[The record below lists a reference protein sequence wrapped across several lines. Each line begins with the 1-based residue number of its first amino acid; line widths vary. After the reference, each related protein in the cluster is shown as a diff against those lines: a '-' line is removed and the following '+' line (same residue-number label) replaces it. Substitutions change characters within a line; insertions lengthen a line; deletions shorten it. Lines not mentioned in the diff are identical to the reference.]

1 MITQRQKA
9 VSTLLRLGMLLA
21 MLFSLLPATLPVQAA
36 SVQVAPASAP
46 AIQPQATTNTV
57 TLSVVA
63 ARTEPKAF
71 GGAGVTAGDPVSQ
84 YRFLINVDNTGNPDE
99 AYEPNCNPKLADGV
113 TDNPNYPQLCD
124 WPSIRTVPGAAP
136 ILTQGSE
143 VDFNTLTSLTLPD
156 GKYLISVIAEGYK
169 IGGEHF
175 TLPMTSPATITV
187 KLQPHPLPTAT
198 MRIKVFEDNSMVN
211 GQFDSPVEDANGLAG
226 FRASINDTLGEVT
239 ADLYGN
245 PLCSIYQTNPDGSYV
260 LDPNGDPILVANGLG
275 CFSDASGNIVIPFL
289 GPMRYDV
296 LVVPPDG
303 TQWTETTTLEGS
315 WSWDTWLMEGG
326 TGLDNEFIV
335 AGEPFPW
342 TVFGYTKPT
351 AAYPVAANTGTV
363 KGVVVAAQVYTPFQG
378 GLPYL
383 GEIWGG
389 LSGAKIDKPI
399 DSPWIALNDLQNG
412 DTATYVGRGNPD
424 GSFNIPNVPPGN
436 YTLTY
441 WDSRLF
447 YLMDFVQI
455 TVTANQTTDTGVI
468 FLTSWFNEV
477 HGSVFND
484 LDSDGKRDTN
494 EPGIPGYTITL
505 KNRDNSTMDRM
516 TVSVVTDINGN
527 YVLEKTYPLT
537 SWIIVEAYNDRY
549 YTTGITYQTSN
560 QPTETTILG
569 GGVDVGVLPIIG
581 QSGRLDWGVKPYT
594 PGTNGGIVGTVFY
607 DSMRNEQDARYAKA
621 EPYQPGIPNMT
632 VNLYATVKD
641 INGNFVKEADG
652 SFKKGPLLNTLTT
665 ETFVQP
671 TDCQARDV
679 DGNAVDH
686 LALPPAAGGKL
697 CLEGPMTGMQ
707 FQDGFT
713 EIDGNYGFGE
723 ILNDPITGAPLPTP
737 IPMPVGDYLV
747 EIVPPTDSILGR
759 SLYQVTREEDIN
771 VFVGDSVTPQIPEA
785 PCAGALHTVDVL
797 GVGVDG
803 PDAVYNP
810 AFAGV
815 GGSAYEG
822 QQMPYC
828 DVRMVTVNDQRSV
841 APGFFFFTD
850 VPIPGKWKGYIIN
863 DLNLSTDPRQLFFG
877 EKAGIPNSPIGI
889 YDFNNQLLDTI
900 NSDYNGVFETLM
912 PSSSTYNCP
921 TPGGLCPSVYYL
933 VGNDPGQPGKPNANY
948 DPLYRTIGASFEVY
962 PGRMVP
968 ADLAPVQI
976 GTSLT
981 APGTQ
986 FNVLKC
992 MVDDFTPQ
1000 LFAVSKPYVTNS
1012 GSFTITGVAFG
1023 ATQGLGKVTLDGS
1036 IVLPVTSWNDRQIV
1050 VSVPAGTPKGTHQL
1064 AITNNGGKATVNGLT
1079 FHVLGTGYNP
1089 NVYEVGPGRTYDPAV
1104 LLHPIQTALDAAA
1117 ASPGTDL
1124 VVVYPGAQV
1133 AFTNPLGIYYE
1144 NPILYAPVKLQGV
1157 GPGGTYADSTGVPG
1171 SILDGR
1177 TAVGDTEYATWWNTF
1192 VQTLAWDGN
1201 QNIYE
1206 GPVIYVL
1213 AQNGEFTSTFPAAV
1227 DGFIIQGGNQQGQA
1241 GAQAL
1246 VQGGGVFANAYA
1258 RYFQVTNN
1266 ILQTNGGSYGGAIR
1280 LGTPDLSP
1288 NPSNF
1293 NDHIK
1298 ILHNRVIANGGV
1310 NLAGGIGIFAG
1321 ADAYEVAYNDI
1332 CGNYSSEYGGGIS
1345 HYGYS
1350 PNGSIHN
1357 NRIYYNQSYDE
1368 GGGIMIAGQLP
1379 TSPTLLSPGAGSVN
1393 IYSNLIQ
1400 ANLANDDGGGLRF
1413 LMAGN
1418 FTYNVY
1424 NNIIANNVSTHEGG
1438 GVALNDAPKVNIYN
1452 NTIVKNITT
1461 ATAMTSNGA
1470 PAPAGVSTSANS
1482 SMLQATLP
1490 VGSPLFSNPVLFN
1503 NLFWDN
1509 RAGTWDGTGV
1519 SGIGQPGDPFPVSNW
1534 DLGVADGAGVLSPK
1548 FSLLQVPYG
1557 LPEVSN
1563 LVGADPL
1570 LVAPYTTDV
1579 VVLPWRGN
1587 PNFVGVDIVAVE
1599 APISLTGDYHIQTT
1613 SPAVNKGGNTVLGV
1627 FAPLFDFDSDGRPTG
1642 LAFDIGADEIPGLF
1656 YTLMPFISR

>member
-1 MITQRQKA
+1 MITQRNKA
-9 VSTLLRLGMLLA
+9 LSTVLRLGMLLA
-21 MLFSLLPATLPVQAA
+21 MLFSLLPAPTLAQAA
-36 SVQVAPASAP
+36 AQSQGA
-46 AIQPQATTNTV
+46 QATTNTL

-71 GGAGVTAGDPVSQ
+71 GGAGVTAGDPVTQ
-84 YRFLINVDNTGNPDE
+84 YRFLINVDNTGNPDQSY
-99 AYEPNCNPKLADGV
+99 APDCKPTLADGV
-113 TDNPNYPQLCD
+113 TPNPNYPDLCD

-169 IGGEHF
+169 IGGTHF
-175 TLPMTSPATITV
+175 TVPMTTPAIVTV

-211 GQFDSPVEDANGLAG
+211 GQFDAPVEDLNGLAG

-239 ADLYGN
+239 VDLYGN
-245 PLCSIYQTNPDGSYV
+245 PLCSVYQQNPDGTYV
-260 LDPNGDPILVANGLG
+260 LDPNGDPILVTLGNG
-275 CFSDASGNIVIPFL
+275 CFSDANGDLVIPFL

-296 LVVPPDG
+296 TVVPPDG
-303 TQWTETTTLEGS
+303 SPWTETTTLEGS
-315 WSWDTWLMEGG
+315 WSWDTWLSEGG

-363 KGVVVAAQVYTPFQG
+363 KGVVMAAQVYTPFQG

-383 GEIWGG
+383 GELWGG

-399 DSPWIALNDLQNG
+399 DRPWIALNDLQNG
-412 DTATYVGRGNPD
+412 DTATYVGQGNPD

-441 WDSRLF
+441 WDTRLF
-447 YLMDFVQI
+447 YMMDFVQI
-455 TVTANQTTDTGVI
+455 TVSPNQTTDTGVI

-477 HGSVFND
+477 HGTVFVD
-484 LDSDGKRDTN
+484 LDGDGKRDTN
-494 EPGIPGYTITL
+494 EPGVPDFPIVI

-516 TVSVVTDINGN
+516 TISTVTDANGN
-527 YVLEKTYPLT
+527 YILDKTYPLT
-537 SWIIVEAYNDRY
+537 SWIIIEAYNDRY

-560 QPTETTILG
+560 QPTETTIVG
-569 GGVDVGVLPIIG
+569 SGVDVGVLPIIG
-581 QSGRLDWGVKPYT
+581 QSGRLDWGVRPYAA
-594 PGTNGGIVGTVFY
+594 GTNGGIVGTVFY
-607 DSMRNEQDARYAKA
+607 DSMRNEQDARYAAA

-641 INGNFVKEADG
+641 LGGNFVKEADG
-652 SFKKGPLLNTLTT
+652 SFKKGPLLNTTTT

-671 TDCQARDV
+671 TGCQARDV
-679 DGNAVDH
+679 DGNPVNH
-686 LALPPAAGGKL
+686 YALPLASAGKL
-697 CLEGPMTGMQ
+697 CLEGPMVGMQ
-707 FQDGFT
+707 VQDGFT

-723 ILNDPITGAPLPTP
+723 ILNDPITGAPLPAP
-737 IPMPVGDYLV
+737 IPMPAGDYLV

-759 SLYQVTREEDIN
+759 STYQVTREEDIN
-771 VFVGDSVTPQIPEA
+771 VFAGDAVTPQIPPPA
-785 PCAGALHTVDVL
+785 CAGALHTVDVA

-803 PDAVYNP
+803 PNAVYNP
-810 AFAGV
+810 AFADV

-822 QQMPYC
+822 QPMPYC
-828 DVRMVTVNDQRSV
+828 NVRLVTVTDQRSV
-841 APGFFFFTD
+841 APGFFYFTE

-889 YDFNNQLLDTI
+889 YDFDNQLLLTV
-900 NSDYNGVFETLM
+900 NSDFNGVYEVLM

-921 TPGGLCPSVYYL
+921 TPGGLCPSVYYQ
-933 VGNDPGQPGKPNANY
+933 VGNDPGQPGHPNPNY

-981 APGTQ
+981 APGSQ

-992 MVDDFTPQ
+992 SVDDLTPQ
-1000 LFAVSKPYVTNS
+1000 LFAVSVPYVNGS
-1012 GSFTITGVAFG
+1012 GSFTISGLSFG
-1023 ATQGLGKVTLDGS
+1023 ATQGLGKVTLDGVLS
-1036 IVLPVTSWNDRQIV
+1036 LPVTSWSDRQIV
-1050 VSVPAGTPKGTHQL
+1050 VSVPAGTTPGAHQL
-1064 AITNNGGKATVNGLT
+1064 AISNNSGKTTVNGLT

-1089 NVYEVGPGRTYDPAV
+1089 NVYEVGPGRTYDPAL
-1104 LLHPIQTALDAAA
+1104 LLHPIQSALDAAA
-1117 ASPGTDL
+1117 ASAGTDL
-1124 VVVYPGAQV
+1124 VVVYPGTPV

-1144 NPILYAPVKLQGV
+1144 NPVIYAPVKLQGV
-1157 GPGGTYADSTGVPG
+1157 GPGGAYPDSTGVLG
-1171 SILDGR
+1171 SVLDGR
-1177 TAVGDTEYATWWNTF
+1177 TAVGDTDYAAWWMTN
-1192 VQTLAWDGN
+1192 VQSLTWDGT
-1201 QNIYE
+1201 QTIYE

-1213 AQNGEFTSTFPAAV
+1213 AQNGEFGASFPAAV

-1241 GAQAL
+1241 GAQAQT
-1246 VQGGGVFANAYA
+1246 QGGGVFVNAYG
-1258 RYFQVTNN
+1258 RYFQITNN
-1266 ILQTNGGSYGGAIR
+1266 ILQSNGGTYGGAVR

-1298 ILHNRVIANGGV
+1298 ILHNRVVANGGV

-1321 ADAYEVAYNDI
+1321 ADNYEVAYNDI

-1345 HYGYS
+1345 QYGYS
-1350 PNGSIHN
+1350 PDGLIHN

-1379 TSPTLLSPGAGSVN
+1379 NNPALLSPGAGPVN

-1400 ANLANDDGGGLRF
+1400 SNLANDDGGGLRF

-1418 FTYNVY
+1418 FAFNVY

-1438 GVALNDAPKVNIYN
+1438 GVALNDAPNVRIYN

-1461 ATAMTSNGA
+1461 ATAMTSNGM

-1490 VGSPLFSNPVLFN
+1490 PGSPLFSNPVLFN

-1519 SGIGQPGDPFPVSNW
+1519 SGIGQTGDPFPIYHW
-1534 DLGVADGAGVLSPK
+1534 DLGVADATGTLAPK
-1548 FSLLQVPYG
+1548 YSILQVPYG
-1557 LPEVSN
+1557 LPDATN
-1563 LVGADPL
+1563 LVGADPQL
-1570 LVAPYTTDV
+1570 AQPYDTSV
-1579 VVLPWRGN
+1579 VILPWRGN
-1587 PNFVGVDIVAVE
+1587 PNFIGVDIVAVE
-1599 APISLTGDYHIQTT
+1599 APIDLTGNYHIQLT
-1613 SPAVNKGGNTVLGV
+1613 SPAVDKGTVGLLGV
-1627 FAPLFDFDSDGRPTG
+1627 LAPLFDIDANARPTG
-1642 LAFDIGADEIPGLF
+1642 FGFDIGADEIAALYRMALPL
-1656 YTLMPFISR
+1656 ISR